1 MTTSLDWLAN
11 ENVLFT
17 KSAITSECHNTFWW
31 NKKTAIWINDLL
43 KQCNVTFLNFNI
55 LTITVTQLLPKMKN
69 GQNWSKIGPEAKM
82 PFSPF
87 SPNYFWCFCWNI
99 PQNSTYFL
107 NGSYFKIS
115 SKKKFFLRVWL
126 RGPETAQSRS
136 KLHFCQDY
144 LHLFV
149 GTFSIYYL

>member
-1 MTTSLDWLAN
+1 MTTFLDWLAN
-11 ENVLFT
+11 ENILFT
-17 KSAITSECHNTFWW
+17 KSAITSECHNIFWW
-31 NKKTAIWINDLL
+31 NKKQLFELMTYSNSAINA
-43 KQCNVTFLNFNI
+43 TFLNFNI

-115 SKKKFFLRVWL
+115 SKKKFFLQGGL
-126 RGPETAQSRS
+126 PKGSRR
-136 KLHFCQDY
+136 KQPKVGQNCIFVKIYTYLLGHFP
-144 LHLFV
+144 
-149 GTFSIYYL
+149 

>member
-43 KQCNVTFLNFNI
+43 KQCNVTFFNFNI
-55 LTITVTQLLPKMKN
+55 LTITVTQLLHKMKN

-82 PFSPF
+82 LFSPF

-115 SKKKFFLRVWL
+115 SKKKFFLQVGL

-149 GTFSIYYL
+149 ETFSIYYL

>member
-55 LTITVTQLLPKMKN
+55 LTITVTQLLPKMQN
-69 GQNWSKIGPEAKM
+69 GQSWPEIGPKM

-87 SPNYFWCFCWNI
+87 SPNYFWCLCWNI

-115 SKKKFFLRVWL
+115 SKKKFFLQVGL